1 MDNISTSS
9 IKVDRRGVVYT
20 ALIHLALG
28 IALCQ
33 DAIFTLGR
41 RVIGF
46 SGAEVW
52 VFLWGHHWTAHSVL
66 KEGRFPYQTDLLD
79 FPLGGV
85 LWVKDPLSHLFVL
98 PVQTLVGVPGAF
110 TTWELLVFVLNGVGF
125 FLLARLLG
133 VSRWVACLS
142 ALPFAFC
149 PHVLG
154 EVYNANTEAFAGF
167 WCALWLWAMLRAA
180 RCPRP
185 GTIIAAALL
194 LLGMFI
200 TNQYFA
206 LAMAVASGPVLLM
219 GIWSWRHQV
228 RWHRQILSVTAVVV
242 LGIVLYLPFAWAI
255 MTSLASPLRLNE
267 ITFDVPYHL
276 PYVSDLKHMLMPMAR
291 LSGSPLH
298 PFQDL
303 VYPGLVVAALMLL
316 CPLLGPKN
324 LWRWLWPVLGLFFLV
339 MSLGPA
345 LMIDGHL
352 VLWDDGTPVHM
363 PWYYLVKNKPLIGK
377 MSLSHRIMVPAGLFL
392 SLGLAWSVEGLRRR
406 LMARFHPGAWVVGQ
420 LQRRAIYSIPLL
432 LVAAA
437 MVEIIY
443 YPPYDIPLTS
453 VSTKNPAHTKLLS
466 KLSMPGAVMNLPFL
480 LESNDLRQYMWWQ
493 ALHERPIGTSL
504 KHAKPPSVAYHIP
517 WLERFA
523 WAQRENKNMPKADPT
538 VRQQLRRNGY
548 RFVVVHDHY
557 MQDRFVERSSDEFV
571 HILRKTLGPGLVLA
585 DQSVVYALDE
595 RTEKILWKEAPRIL
609 GASQVRGAAIDVFRL
624 ENMKPIPVNKSDI
637 Y

>member
-1 MDNISTSS
+1 MDNAST
-9 IKVDRRGVVYT
+9 KVDRRGVLYT
-20 ALIHLALG
+20 ALIHLAVG

-33 DAIFTLGR
+33 DAVFSLGR
-41 RVIGF
+41 RVVGF

-66 KEGRFPYQTDLLD
+66 SEGRFPYQTDLLD

-98 PVQTLVGVPGAF
+98 PVQTLVGVPAAF
-110 TTWELLVFVLNGVGF
+110 TTWELLVFVASGVGF

-133 VSRWVACLS
+133 ISRWVASLS
-142 ALPFAFC
+142 GLTFAFC

-180 RCPRP
+180 RLQRP
-185 GTIIAAALL
+185 GAVAAAALL

-206 LAMAVASGPVLLM
+206 LAMAAASGPVLLL
-219 GIWSWRHQV
+219 GVWLWR
-228 RWHRQILSVTAVVV
+228 RQTPWYRQLLAVTVAVVAGV
-242 LGIVLYLPFAWAI
+242 VLYLPFAWAI

-291 LSGSPLH
+291 LSGAPLH

-303 VYPGLVVAALMLL
+303 VYPGLAVFVLMLL

-324 LWRWLWPVLGLFFLV
+324 PWRWLWPVLGLFFLV
-339 MSLGPA
+339 MSLGPV

-352 VLWDDGTPVHM
+352 ILWDDGTPVKM
-363 PWYYLVKNKPLIGK
+363 PWYYLVKNTPVIGK

-406 LMARFHPGAWVVGQ
+406 LMARFHPGQWVTG
-420 LQRRAIYSIPLL
+420 LL
-432 LVAAA
+432 LRRLIASTPLVLIAVA
-437 MVEIIY
+437 MIEIIY

-453 VSTKNPAHTKLLS
+453 VSTKNPHHTRLLS
-466 KLSMPGAVMNLPFL
+466 SLSMPGAVLNLPFL
-480 LESNDLRQYMWWQ
+480 LESNDLRIYMWWQ

-504 KHAKPPSVAYHIP
+504 KHARPPSVAYHIP
-517 WLERFA
+517 WLQKFA
-523 WAQRENKNMPKADPT
+523 IAQRENLSMPRADPT

-548 RFVVVHDHY
+548 RFVVVHNHY
-557 MQDRFVERSSDEFV
+557 MQDRFKERSSDQFV

-585 DQSVVYALDE
+585 DQSVVYALDR
-595 RTEKILWKEAPRIL
+595 RTEKILWKQAPRIL
-609 GASQVRGAAIDVFRL
+609 GQSQVRGAAIDVFRL
-624 ENMKPIPVNKSDI
+624 ENMKPIPVNKRDI